1 MKNKSSWSVGV
12 DEAGRGPLAG
22 PVAVGVVLVSADF
35 DWDLLPGVG
44 DSKAIS
50 EKKREVIYKEAMLL
64 AKAGKIVCTVEM
76 ASAKVIDKRGIV
88 SAIRDCI
95 DKGLKTVLA
104 EAKDTSTRSRLVLNK
119 SNKNGQKSSTRR
131 DLVLDWEMIYVKLDG
146 SLKAPDYCLHQET
159 IIKGDAK
166 EKVIGL
172 ASILAKVTRDAYM
185 RRVATRPAFAPYYF
199 ARHKGYGT
207 AVHRRAIAKY
217 GLSPEHRATYCKN
230 IKML

>member
-1 MKNKSSWSVGV
+1 MKKALRWQIGI

-64 AKAGKIVCTVEM
+64 AKAGKIFCAVEM
-76 ASAKVIDKRGIV
+76 VSAKVIDKRGIV
-88 SAIRDCI
+88 PAIRDCI

-104 EAKDTSTRSRLVLNK
+104 EANDTSTRSRLE
-119 SNKNGQKSSTRR
+119 
-131 DLVLDWEMIYVKLDG
+131 LDWEMIYVKLDG
-146 SLKAPDYCLHQET
+146 SLKAPEYCPHQET